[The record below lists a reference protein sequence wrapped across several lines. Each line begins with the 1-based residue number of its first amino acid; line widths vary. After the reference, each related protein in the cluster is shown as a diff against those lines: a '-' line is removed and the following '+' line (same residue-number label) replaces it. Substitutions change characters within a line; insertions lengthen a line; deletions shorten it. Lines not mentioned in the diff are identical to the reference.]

1 MFTDNILNNN
11 KSLRIIV
18 APLDWGLG
26 HATRCIPII
35 HSLQKA
41 GAQVFIAAEGETEAL
56 LKSEFPQNI
65 FLPLKGYKVRYSK
78 NGLWLKWKLL
88 TQYFTIK
95 SAIHN
100 EHEWLK
106 KMVKEFQI
114 NAVISDNRFGL
125 SHSSIPGV
133 FITHQLNI
141 KTGQVFTDFLAR
153 RVNYSFIKRFDECWI
168 PDTKEAG
175 YGGVLSHPEKFPET
189 EIQYMGLLSRLKV
202 ISVVNKYDFLFL
214 ISGPEPQR
222 TIFENT
228 IIHLITQNKQGYKI
242 ALVRGKPLREKELK
256 IPNTDLFDHL
266 SALELNNLIAASN
279 TVICRSGYSSV
290 MDLLTMGKKAILIPT
305 PGQKEQE
312 YLAEYLSSKSLFKV
326 ILQEDMKD
334 NIFELSTFDIQ
345 SVNNNI
351 DEFIRRWLEKIS
363 LQQ

>member
-1 MFTDNILNNN
+1 MFTENIINNN

-35 HSLQKA
+35 TALQKA

-56 LKSEFPQNI
+56 LKKEFPEII
-65 FLPLKGYKVRYSK
+65 FLPLRGYKVRYSK
-78 NGLWLKWKLL
+78 KSLWLKWKLL
-88 TQYFTIK
+88 AQYFTIR
-95 SAIHN
+95 SAIKY

-125 SHSSIPGV
+125 SHSSIPSV

-141 KTGQVFTDFLAR
+141 KTGQAFTDFLAR
-153 RVNYSFIKRFDECWI
+153 KVNYGFIKRFNECWI

-175 YGGVLSHPEKFPET
+175 YGGVLSHPAKLPAT
-189 EIQYMGLLSRLKV
+189 AISYMGLLSRLKV
-202 ISVVNKYDFLFL
+202 VSVENKYDFLFL

-222 TIFENT
+222 TVFENK
-228 IIHLITQNKQGYKI
+228 IIHIISKNKQAHKI
-242 ALVRGKPLREKELK
+242 ALVRGKPLGEKELK
-256 IPNTDLFDHL
+256 IPNTELFDHL
-266 SALELNNLIAASN
+266 SALELNNLIAASK

-312 YLAEYLSSKSLFKV
+312 YLAEFLNGENLFRA
-326 ILQEDMKD
+326 ISQEDMKD
-334 NIFELSTFDIQ
+334 NIFEISTFDIQ
-345 SVNNNI
+345 PVNNNI